1 MSTLEDNVN
10 PLEEN
15 TNPEEISDAIESDLP
30 LEKLLKL
37 SKTFK
42 TGVDTNLNKF
52 KEEKMSMINEM
63 SSMNCTVIP
72 NEKHVETNSFT
83 EKLSVNKQNNE
94 DSENLLLGR
103 NCNTLSVLEEE
114 LENVL
119 EPFDAQS
126 NRNEIKQDLQINKAE
141 GNDCMYT
148 PSIQNKISELHQML
162 NFDQTNNE
170 KTNYLKKILEVENKC
185 QYWIDK
191 YNELHEK
198 YLRLEAKRLRIEKEN
213 CGYQM
218 EISRIKMIENENS
231 SLKQAIDKSNRVRK
245 ELEVALESCHEV
257 VYKYQTDVEVARY
270 KVNEALEM
278 MEKTYSEKDKLVMDL
293 KKSNEKIVKLENE
306 LTNLIQEAGTKVNLE
321 VEKVKTL
328 YKDKLREANVEIE
341 FLRTEKQIMFNKTQ
355 QISKEYEAINKKY
368 TSINQKCVNEP
379 EVYAKKVA
387 MLAQQIKEYEVTF
400 NNLIADV
407 EVLKKTNRQLQE
419 SYARKKTKYV
429 MEIAFLKD
437 TTKSL
442 ENHLNI
448 AIHEI
453 SENNGI
459 ILELSDRI
467 KTLELEISKLQRPEE
482 NVDQKEI
489 QINELTRHVEAQKQM
504 VEMWRIEMHNMI
516 EGFKHKIN
524 ELKHHCSKLYKK
536 NGKLK
541 RIIDNSKH
549 KYSISKK
556 KRMNKTRKNKRSNI
570 PSMSTSTST

>member
-1 MSTLEDNVN
+1 
-10 PLEEN
+10 
-15 TNPEEISDAIESDLP
+15 
-30 LEKLLKL
+30 
-37 SKTFK
+37 
-42 TGVDTNLNKF
+42 
-52 KEEKMSMINEM
+52 
-63 SSMNCTVIP
+63 
-72 NEKHVETNSFT
+72 
-83 EKLSVNKQNNE
+83 
-94 DSENLLLGR
+94 
-103 NCNTLSVLEEE
+103 
-114 LENVL
+114 
-119 EPFDAQS
+119 
-126 NRNEIKQDLQINKAE
+126 
-141 GNDCMYT
+141 MYT

-185 QYWIDK
+185 QYWTDK
-191 YNELHEK
+191 YDELHEK
-198 YLRLEAKRLRIEKEN
+198 YLRLEAKRVRIEKEN

-231 SLKQAIDKSNRVRK
+231 RLKQAIDKSNRVRK

-278 MEKTYSEKDKLVMDL
+278 IEKTYSEKDKLVMDL

-321 VEKVKTL
+321 VEKVKTM

-355 QISKEYEAINKKY
+355 QISKEYETINKKY
-368 TSINQKCVNEP
+368 TSINQKCLNEP
-379 EVYAKKVA
+379 DVYVKKVT

-407 EVLKKTNRQLQE
+407 EVLKETNRQLQE

-459 ILELSDRI
+459 ILESSDRI
-467 KTLELEISKLQRPEE
+467 KTLELEISKLQRPEDNFE
-482 NVDQKEI
+482 QKEM

-541 RIIDNSKH
+541 RIINNSKP
-549 KYSISKK
+549 KYSNSKK
-556 KRMNKTRKNKRSNI
+556 KRMHKTRKNKKSNI
-570 PSMSTSTST
+570 LSMSTSTST